1 MIKNLSNTEKKTLK
15 ATAHSLKPAV
25 MIGQQGL
32 TEAVLAE
39 IDTALDAHG
48 LIKIRTR
55 GADKNKRSEQG
66 EQIEQQ
72 LNANVVDKIGGITV
86 LYRPATS
93 TS

>member
-15 ATAHSLKPAV
+15 AKAHSLKPSV
-25 MIGQQGL
+25 MIGQHGL
-32 TEAVLAE
+32 TEAVLGE
-39 IDTALDAHG
+39 IDAALNAHE

-55 GADKNKRSEQG
+55 GADKNKRKEQG

-86 LYRPATS
+86 LYRHATS
-93 TS
+93 VS